1 MFNLSAAIWICSSI
15 FFSTCVISLNKYI
28 SRTFNFDF
36 MTSLTAFHF
45 ITTYFLLE
53 IMCRIGL
60 FERATQYPIKCRWR
74 LAAYGVSSVVF
85 MNYNLARNS
94 VGFYQLSKMC
104 NIPTI
109 VIYNFFIKNVTTPLN
124 KLIALAILL
133 TGVGL
138 YSVNDVELNF
148 GGTIIA
154 IIAVI
159 STACFQIT
167 AGSDQK
173 EFSMSGPQVQHASA
187 LQQFILCFIAA
198 IVTEFFNPKHT
209 IMEHPFSQREIMLIG
224 LTGVIAVGVNVSC
237 FGIIGKTSALTY
249 QVVGHVKTTLILLI
263 GFVFFPPKKT
273 ASHSQ
278 TVKTAIGM
286 AISMVGI
293 IMYTSIGLMSKD
305 DNKGEGKSKPSI
317 LENKEDD
324 EEKHSI
330 SNKDEKHKEEKP
342 LPGNLFPPM
351 GVDDKD
357 NLENPPID
365 PNPPADSIIN
375 QPIDQNEKND
385 MQLIELEDIK
395 NS

>member
-1 MFNLSAAIWICSSI
+1 MFNLAAAIWICSSI

-28 SRTFNFDF
+28 TRTFNFDF

-60 FERATQYPIKCRWR
+60 FERATQYPTKCRWR
-74 LAAYGVSSVVF
+74 LAAYGVASVVL

-109 VIYNFFIKNVTTPLN
+109 VLYNFFINHQTTPFN

-148 GGTIIA
+148 WGTIIA
-154 IIAVI
+154 IVAVI

-187 LQQFILCFIAA
+187 LQQFILCFLSA
-198 IVTEFFNPKHT
+198 IFTEFFNPQHT
-209 IMEHPFSQREIMLIG
+209 IMEHDFSRREVLLIG
-224 LTGVIAVGVNVSC
+224 LTGIIAVGVNVSC

-263 GFVFFPPKKT
+263 GFVFFPPKVE

-293 IMYTSIGLMSKD
+293 IMYTSIGLMSKG
-305 DNKGEGKSKPSI
+305 DNDKNNKSKPAI
-317 LENKEDD
+317 LDNKE
-324 EEKHSI
+324 EGETKQEV
-330 SNKDEKHKEEKP
+330 KTKEEKP

-351 GVDDKD
+351 GVEED
-357 NLENPPID
+357 NVTPQNIQS
-365 PNPPADSIIN
+365 NNQIIESN
-375 QPIDQNEKND
+375 QND
-385 MQLIELEDIK
+385 NMELIELEDIK
-395 NS
+395 NDNNVQ

>member
-1 MFNLSAAIWICSSI
+1 
-15 FFSTCVISLNKYI
+15 
-28 SRTFNFDF
+28 

-60 FERATQYPIKCRWR
+60 FERATQYPAKCRWR

-109 VIYNFFIKNVTTPLN
+109 VLYNFFINHTTTPLN

-148 GGTIIA
+148 WGTIIA

-173 EFSMSGPQVQHASA
+173 EYSMSGPQVQHASA
-187 LQQFILCFIAA
+187 FQQFVLCFIAA
-198 IVTEFFNPKHT
+198 VTTEFFNPKHT
-209 IMEHPFSQREIMLIG
+209 IMDHSFSQREVMLIG

-263 GFVFFPPKKT
+263 GFVFFPPTKT

-293 IMYTSIGLMSKD
+293 IMYTSIGLMSKG
-305 DNKGEGKSKPSI
+305 DNKEEGKSKPAI
-317 LENKEDD
+317 LENKEEDI
-324 EEKHSI
+324 EKPSI
-330 SNKDEKHKEEKP
+330 LNKDEKKKEEKP
-342 LPGNLFPPM
+342 LPGNLFPQM
-351 GVDDKD
+351 GIDENSNLD
-357 NLENPPID
+357 N
-365 PNPPADSIIN
+365 
-375 QPIDQNEKND
+375 DQNSPDLNNQVLDDNQNNINKKENENDD

-395 NS
+395 NSEHNV